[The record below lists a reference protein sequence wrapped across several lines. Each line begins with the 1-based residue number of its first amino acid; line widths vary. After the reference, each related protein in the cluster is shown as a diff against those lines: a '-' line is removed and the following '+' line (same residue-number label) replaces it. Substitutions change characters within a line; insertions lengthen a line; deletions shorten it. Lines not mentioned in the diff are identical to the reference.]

1 MSTPPSTILTTKLH
15 RPQPDPAWLARPRL
29 FDQLDAATRRRI
41 TLVSAPAGYGKTTL
55 LAAWLE
61 RSKQHA
67 AWVSLDATDRDPAR
81 FASYLTL
88 ALRAFG
94 PELGSGVLRSLQS
107 GQAPPLTA
115 LMTALINE
123 LAAAPNGGVIV
134 LDDYHLVDSPDVDN
148 GLTFFVEHL
157 PPQMRLILAT
167 REDPDLP
174 LARWRARD
182 HLSEVRVTDLR
193 LSTDESEEFLSTRI
207 DATLSR
213 NDVRGLHQRTEGWAA
228 GLQLASLSLQNAQD
242 ATGFI
247 RSFTGSHRFVLD
259 YLVEEV
265 LNKQPAD
272 VQEFLLRTSVLQR
285 MCGPLCD
292 AVVGNASGTSGA
304 HMLERLERT
313 NLFVIPLDAERRW
326 FRYHHLFAELLQQ
339 RLTREAHDNTSRL
352 RASAWCESQG
362 LELEAFEYATAAGAT
377 EEAIRLAEGRGM
389 PLHFRGSLGPVLQ
402 WLQSLPE
409 AVVERYPALYLMH
422 ASALLFA
429 GRLERIPELAARCEK
444 AFAPFEHDPLARDIL
459 GRIASIRATLAV
471 SQHDADTIETQAQRA
486 LALMNPS
493 NLPVRSSLIWNL
505 GYAHQLKGA
514 RAAAYAA
521 YRDALNMAE
530 ELRHGMVITLS
541 ELGLGFLTEKDEAFD
556 EATSLFRNVIVRCGD
571 PAQPVACQ
579 AHLGLARIAFVHADY
594 ETAEH
599 EAKRA
604 EALGRQLPMTDR
616 AAVAIVWQARIA
628 HARGDRRGAV
638 EQLSRADRERAQE
651 FAHALA
657 EFGHDYALLSLDL
670 GDAQTAARLA
680 ERHAL
685 QLVSAQAALA
695 LGDADRAAQALKRF
709 DQTPRQDIAL
719 ADRRLAERLRTA
731 IAQAA
736 TSALIDPLSA
746 RELEVLRLV
755 AEGLSNRD
763 IAARLHLALSSIKG
777 HNLRIF
783 AKLQANSR
791 TEAIARARALGLL

>member
-1 MSTPPSTILTTKLH
+1 VSTPPATILTTKLH
-15 RPQPDPAWLARPRL
+15 RPRPDTAWLVRSRL
-29 FDQLDAATRRRI
+29 FDQLDAGARHRI

-55 LAAWLE
+55 LAAWVDL
-61 RSKQHA
+61 SKQPA
-67 AWVSLDATDRDPAR
+67 AWLSLDAADRDPAR
-81 FASYLTL
+81 FATYLTL
-88 ALRAFG
+88 ALQTLA
-94 PELGSGVLRSLQS
+94 PDLGSGVLRSLQS
-107 GQAPPLTA
+107 GQAPPLAA
-115 LMTALINE
+115 LLTTLINE
-123 LAAAPNGGVIV
+123 LAAASARGVIV
-134 LDDYHLVDSPDVDN
+134 LDDYHLIDSADIDSA
-148 GLTFFVEHL
+148 LALFVEHL
-157 PPQMRLILAT
+157 PPHVRVILAT

-174 LARWRARD
+174 LARWR
-182 HLSEVRVTDLR
+182 VRGQLNEIRIDDLR
-193 LSTDESEEFLSTRI
+193 FSAEESGAFLDMRVAARLTD
-207 DATLSR
+207 D
-213 NDVRGLHQRTEGWAA
+213 DVRGLQQRTEGWAA
-228 GLQLASLSLQNAQD
+228 GLQLASLSLQGAQD
-242 ATGFI
+242 TAGFV

-272 VQEFLLRTSVLQR
+272 VQHFLLRTSVLQR

-292 AVVGNASGTSGA
+292 AVVGGTNGA
-304 HMLERLERT
+304 HMLEHLERA
-313 NLFVIPLDAERRW
+313 NLFVIPLDSERRW

-339 RLTREAHDNTSRL
+339 RLASSAPADSPLL

-362 LELEAFEYATAAGAT
+362 LDLEAFEYAVAAGAT
-377 EEAIRLAEGRGM
+377 EEAIRLAEGHGM
-389 PLHFRGSLGPVLQ
+389 PLHFRGSLGPVLR
-402 WLQSLPE
+402 WLESLPE
-409 AVVERYPALYLMH
+409 TVVERYPALYLMH

-429 GRLERIPELAARCEK
+429 GRLERIPDLVARCEA
-444 AFAPFEHDPLARDIL
+444 AFAALEHDPVARDVL

-471 SQHDADTIETQAQRA
+471 SQHDANTIETQAQRA
-486 LALMNPS
+486 LALMDPA

-505 GYAHQLKGA
+505 GYAHQLKGE

-556 EATSLFRNVIVRCGD
+556 EATSLFRRVIVRCGN

-638 EQLSRADRERAQE
+638 EQLSRADRERAQD

-695 LGDADRAAQALKRF
+695 LGDADGASNALDRF

-755 AEGLSNRD
+755 AEGFSNRE
-763 IAARLHLALSSIKG
+763 IAARLHLALSSVKG

-783 AKLQANSR
+783 AKLQARSR
-791 TEAIARARALGLL
+791 TDAIARARALGLL